1 MHTHQRTRE
10 IMPDLE
16 ARELRTQN
24 QRTREIMPVFGY
36 LEATELRTQ
45 RPKNQMNYATTRKL
59 ELAED

>member
-45 RPKNQMNYATTRKL
+45 GPKNQRNYATTRKL